1 MMKEI
6 EKKKNNNNMSL
17 ESEGS
22 NTLIDTMFR
31 FKITHQTSKK
41 KKTMVRTTSIKQ
53 VVLSSNESAMTKK
66 QQQQQNSDVQ
76 LKRSDEK
83 AAMLS

>member
-1 MMKEI
+1 MFLIVRCTMMKEI

-41 KKTMVRTTSIKQ
+41 KK
-53 VVLSSNESAMTKK
+53 
-66 QQQQQNSDVQ
+66 
-76 LKRSDEK
+76 KRW
-83 AAMLS
+83 